1 MTKPTDFRQKATAA
15 ILAKFNASKVEGLT
29 DAFYARLADQAA
41 EAVEPLLTGAPA
53 EPSEKSKLSETLTDL
68 RDVTVGGIRDGA
80 QAVSDNLKSDGP
92 LFTGVASS
100 VDQASDFL
108 SRTAAKY
115 RERDAAK

>member
-1 MTKPTDFRQKATAA
+1 LTTSIDFRQKAAAA
-15 ILAKFNASKVEGLT
+15 ILAKFNDSKVEGLT
-29 DAFYARLADQAA
+29 EEFYARLAADAA
-41 EAVEPLLTGAPA
+41 EAVEPLVTGVKA